1 MGRWVKIVIMPCGEF
16 LGRKWNLQDLVI
28 ASTLSPMHFL
38 YLHPVILLGTF
49 WVAFALHMLTS
60 LGVTLSFHRNLSH
73 KSFRLPK
80 WLKYLFAYVA
90 VLSLQGSPIDWVSS
104 HRHHHHSRFFY
115 GELKNVQDLERQAFY
130 REISVWV
137 RTSDL
142 EIVCQNLGFLQQ
154 CKCRRASNGGSK
166 V

>member
-1 MGRWVKIVIMPCGEF
+1 MGRWVKIVMMACGEF

-38 YLHPVILLGTF
+38 SLFAPCYFAWGAF

-80 WLKYLFAYVA
+80 WLEYLFAYVA
-90 VLSLQGSPIDWVSS
+90 VLSLQVHYIYVCVVSNVLLHFSIILCLNSSFFFLAILLGKMMSLVCCTYMQGSPIEWVS
-104 HRHHHHSRFFY
+104 
-115 GELKNVQDLERQAFY
+115 
-130 REISVWV
+130 
-137 RTSDL
+137 
-142 EIVCQNLGFLQQ
+142 
-154 CKCRRASNGGSK
+154 
-166 V
+166 